1 MDRYESIFATV
12 SLPKTFSSH
21 ISVYNVI
28 CTRSQNTYIMIN
40 PEFYLNARISFKKN
54 HTNSVQQYNQQDPI
68 YTNT

>member
-21 ISVYNVI
+21 FSVYIVI

-40 PEFYLNARISFKKN
+40 PEFYLKACIS
-54 HTNSVQQYNQQDPI
+54 
-68 YTNT
+68 